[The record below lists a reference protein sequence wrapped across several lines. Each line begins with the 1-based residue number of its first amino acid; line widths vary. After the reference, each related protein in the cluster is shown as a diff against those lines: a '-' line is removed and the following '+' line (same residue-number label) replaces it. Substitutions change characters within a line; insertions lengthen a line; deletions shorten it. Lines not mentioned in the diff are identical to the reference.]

1 MKNVSKILMVCLG
14 NICRSPLAEAIM
26 REKLKQFN
34 LPIAV
39 DSAGTSNY
47 HIGENPDSRSIANAA
62 KNGIDISQLK
72 ARQFSVHDFD
82 QFDLIYVM
90 DESNYNNVTALAR
103 DENDSN
109 KVRIIMNEHEALG
122 YTHVPDPYFGKEK
135 DFQLVF
141 DLLDKV
147 CEKIC
152 RNFQQQLTNINP

>member
-1 MKNVSKILMVCLG
+1 MVCLG
-14 NICRSPLAEAIM
+14 NICRSPLAEAVM

-39 DSAGTSNY
+39 DSAGISNY
-47 HIGENPDSRSIANAA
+47 HIGENPDSRSIANAR

-90 DESNYNNVTALAR
+90 DESNYSNVTALAR
-103 DENDSN
+103 DENDRN
-109 KVRIIMNEHEALG
+109 KVRIIMNEHQTLG
-122 YTHVPDPYFGKEK
+122 YTHVPDPYYGAEK

-141 DLLDKV
+141 DLLDEV
-147 CEKIC
+147 CDKIC
-152 RNFQQQLTNINP
+152 DDLKIQLTASNR